1 MKTATRGDP
10 EVDLKLVLN
19 PLRRHSSLEM
29 RSPVEYEHRY
39 WEDNA
44 IAAAADAGTIVAIP
58 PKRDNARL

>member
-1 MKTATRGDP
+1 
-10 EVDLKLVLN
+10 
-19 PLRRHSSLEM
+19 M